1 MSSFY
6 ILSYVQNLLLKGFHT
21 TYGNI
26 TTGGDEVEEEAAEPA
41 TNDEVVPEP
50 ADEEDEVLVLAE
62 PTTLADTPAEDVAE
76 EKAEAA
82 EEVAEGKAEVA
93 EEVAEEKSDEILA
106 DSAAFSNNNVL
117 AAATM
122 AMGFAAALLL

>member
-1 MSSFY
+1 M
-6 ILSYVQNLLLKGFHT
+6 LHTLLKGFHT

-26 TTGGDEVEEEAAEPA
+26 TTTADEVEG
-41 TNDEVVPEP
+41 V
-50 ADEEDEVLVLAE
+50 DEVLVLAE

-93 EEVAEEKSDEILA
+93 EEVVEETSDEILA
-106 DSAAFSNNNVL
+106 DSAAAFSNNNVL

>member
-26 TTGGDEVEEEAAEPA
+26 TAGEASTP
-41 TNDEVVPEP
+41 
-50 ADEEDEVLVLAE
+50 DEVLVLAE

-93 EEVAEEKSDEILA
+93 EEVVEETSDEILA
-106 DSAAFSNNNVL
+106 DSAAAFSNNNVL
-117 AAATM
+117 AAGTM
-122 AMGFAAALLL
+122 AMGFAAALFF